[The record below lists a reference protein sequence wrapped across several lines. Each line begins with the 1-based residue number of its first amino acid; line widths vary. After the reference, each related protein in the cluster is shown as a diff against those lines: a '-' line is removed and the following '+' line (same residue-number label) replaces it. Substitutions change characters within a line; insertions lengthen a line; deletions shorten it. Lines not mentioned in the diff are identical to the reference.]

1 MISFHPSYSPKG
13 TTFTFHINGMK
24 ETKTTKKTKYDK
36 FTFIHTS
43 LKKKGFHPF
52 MQPQKGC
59 HRKLQGNGPD
69 PGPTWPAEATAS

>member
-43 LKKKGFHPF
+43 LKKKRFPSIHAAP
-52 MQPQKGC
+52 KG
-59 HRKLQGNGPD
+59 LP
-69 PGPTWPAEATAS
+69 